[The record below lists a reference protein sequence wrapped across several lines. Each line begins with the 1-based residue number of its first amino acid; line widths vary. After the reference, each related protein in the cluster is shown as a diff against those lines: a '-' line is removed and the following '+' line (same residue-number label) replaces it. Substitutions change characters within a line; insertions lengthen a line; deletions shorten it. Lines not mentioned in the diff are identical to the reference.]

1 MPPARSWRAYPQTY
15 RLEAAR
21 CAKCGKVFYPP
32 RLICSHCH
40 GREFEHFNMKRTGKV
55 VTHTVVRTPATA
67 FASLAPFAVGIVELD
82 DGARLTVQIA
92 DVKFEELR
100 IGMPVR
106 LEFRRIYSEGDSGI
120 IQYGHKAVPV
130 RG

>member
-21 CAKCGKVFYPP
+21 CTKCGKAFYPP
-32 RLICSHCH
+32 RLICPECQ
-40 GREFEHFNMKRTGKV
+40 GRSFERFAMKRTGKV
-55 VTHTVVRTPATA
+55 VSHTVVRTPSSEFTA
-67 FASLAPFAVGIVELD
+67 LQPFAVGIVEMD
-82 DGARLTVQIA
+82 DGPRLTLQIA
-92 DVKFEELR
+92 DVKFEELK

-106 LEFRRIYSEGDSGI
+106 LEFRRILAEGESGV

-130 RG
+130 RE

>member
-21 CAKCGKVFYPP
+21 CVKCGKSFYPP
-32 RLICSHCH
+32 RLICTHCH
-40 GREFEHFNMKRTGKV
+40 GREFERYNMKRTGTV
-55 VTHTVVRTPATA
+55 VSHTVVRTPATA
-67 FASLAPFAVGIVELD
+67 FAALSPFAVGIVQMD
-82 DGARLTVQIA
+82 DGPRLTLQIA
-92 DVKFEELR
+92 DVRFEELK
-100 IGMPVR
+100 IGMPVK
-106 LEFRRIYSEGDSGI
+106 LEFRRIFSEGDSGI